1 MRLLPLFLL
10 IVLLGGCVSVPQNV
24 APVDGFELNRYL
36 GKWYEIARLDHSF
49 ERGLANI
56 TAEYSLRE
64 DGGVKVVNRGFSAV
78 EKKWKEAEGKAYFV
92 RDPQEGYLKVSFFGP
107 FYGAYIVF
115 ELDKEDYQYAFIT
128 SYDKSYLW
136 LLARTPAVS
145 DEVLNRFV
153 QKSGELGFATDK
165 LIFPKQD

>member
-64 DGGVKVVNRGFSAV
+64 DGGVKVVNKGFSVADN
-78 EKKWKEAEGKAYFV
+78 KWKEAEGKAYFV

-115 ELDKEDYQYAFIT
+115 ELDKENYQYAFIT

-136 LLARTPAVS
+136 LLARTPVVS